1 MPNNNP
7 ANDRYNPPQAGEGD
21 FDSIIFSEL
30 DDDQLFW
37 LSDNPNGDVNL
48 AHRKLSQNEGICMRQ
63 GTITQIGPNQEVFT
77 RI

>member
-37 LSDNPNGDVNL
+37 LSDNPNGDFNL
-48 AHRKLSQNEGICMRQ
+48 AHRKLSQNEGICMRLGQ
-63 GTITQIGPNQEVFT
+63 VTQIQPTQEVFI